1 MITELARPSD
11 QTGFLAWCASG
22 IPRNKSN
29 QRIMWLK
36 INFSCQGTAKHPAS
50 FPVFLGYFWR
60 DVTRQA
66 CRENS
71 RYRTWF
77 QASSGNSD
85 SANWP
90 GYEAAKHPTV
100 PHATWNKPLRRD
112 SHSFDHSSVW
122 DFSRLDFRRLPGPVF
137 DPPRRG
143 WVRAHFPEQRL
154 VIELRILVV
163 TRMDTPK
170 GRD

>member
-11 QTGFLAWCASG
+11 QTGFLPWCASG

-77 QASSGNSD
+77 QASSGKSD

-100 PHATWNKPLRRD
+100 PQSPTQHETN
-112 SHSFDHSSVW
+112 
-122 DFSRLDFRRLPGPVF
+122 RLDATVIVLIIHLSGIFLGSISAVSRVRSLILPEEDECGLIFPNS
-137 DPPRRG
+137 G
-143 WVRAHFPEQRL
+143 W
-154 VIELRILVV
+154 
-163 TRMDTPK
+163 
-170 GRD
+170 